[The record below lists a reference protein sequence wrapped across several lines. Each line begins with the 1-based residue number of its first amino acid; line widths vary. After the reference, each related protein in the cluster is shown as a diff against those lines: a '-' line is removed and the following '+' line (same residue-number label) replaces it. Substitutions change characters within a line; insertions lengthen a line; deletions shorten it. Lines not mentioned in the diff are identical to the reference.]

1 MKPVTKDGRYTVV
14 STFVEKEV
22 EHTRE
27 RSFIVKWE
35 AMGYAAKLDALGRE
49 VEVYCPE
56 GSCVYP

>member
-14 STFVEKEV
+14 SSIVKKGVTF
-22 EHTRE
+22 HRE

-35 AMGYAAKLDALGRE
+35 AIGYAAKLDALGRE
-49 VEVYCPE
+49 VEVYSPE